1 MNSKFKSVPAVFN
14 LSKTQLDQV
23 TFSSPTQREQLV
35 SKLITAR
42 LPFSLTTSDQ
52 PADEF
57 DKEMLQFIC
66 NNFAAVP
73 GSQEFKLATDF
84 LIQIA
89 AMATKTEN
97 AVQQKTIH
105 QLCRIAFDALIENV
119 NLFTQTTVLSFALDV
134 CANVLLLGNCGTL
147 SH

>member
-66 NNFAAVP
+66 DNFAAVP

-97 AVQQKTIH
+97 AVQ
-105 QLCRIAFDALIENV
+105 
-119 NLFTQTTVLSFALDV
+119 
-134 CANVLLLGNCGTL
+134 
-147 SH
+147 